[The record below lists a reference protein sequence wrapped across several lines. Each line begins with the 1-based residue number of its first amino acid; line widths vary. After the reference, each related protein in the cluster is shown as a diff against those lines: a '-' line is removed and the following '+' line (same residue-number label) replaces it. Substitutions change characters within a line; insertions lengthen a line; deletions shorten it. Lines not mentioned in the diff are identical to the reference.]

1 VPDLGATPLRA
12 LCLDLDDTILDEAS
26 SAEQGWLLAAE
37 NWTRACPRVPRELAR
52 AELDRARHWYWEDEQ
67 RERRGRLDLGAA
79 RFEIF
84 SRALERAG
92 EPAPELA
99 RTLARE
105 LTAYREARV
114 RLVPGA
120 RELLAR
126 LRAVVPRMA
135 LVTNGASAPQRAKI
149 ERFALAGFFDH
160 IQVEGEFGAGKPDR
174 RVYEHVLERLG
185 AAPHE
190 SMMVGDNFICDVL
203 APLALGMRAAWVDAS
218 GLAGAPE
225 PAPGPHLTLRS
236 ILELAHHLGC

>member
-1 VPDLGATPLRA
+1 VRDPGATTLRA
-12 LCLDLDDTILDEAS
+12 LCLDLDDTILDEAA

-37 NWTRACPRVPRELAR
+37 KWARTCPKLPRELAK

-67 RERRGRLDLGAA
+67 RERRGRLDLGSA
-79 RFEIF
+79 RFEIIR
-84 SRALERAG
+84 RALERVG
-92 EPAPELA
+92 RPPPGLA
-99 RTLARE
+99 ATLARE
-105 LTAYREARV
+105 LTAYREASV
-114 RLVPGA
+114 QLVPGV

-135 LVTNGASAPQRAKI
+135 LVTNGAAAPQRAKI
-149 ERFALAGFFDH
+149 ERFGLAGFFDH

-203 APLALGMRAAWVDAS
+203 GPLALGMRAAWVDAS
-218 GLAGAPE
+218 GLGRCPE
-225 PAPGPHLTLRS
+225 PAPRPHLTLRS
-236 ILELAHHLGC
+236 ILELADHLGC